1 MTIKDLA
8 KETGYSLGTVSRV
21 LNNHPNVS
29 EKARVTIMEAVERH
43 GFMLNTSAKNLKQ
56 QQSETICCIVKGSS
70 NELFA
75 NLLEYMQA
83 LFSNTRYT
91 LITDFID
98 EDDNEVLHARQVC
111 LDMKPQGLLFLGGN
125 QKNFEEGFDKIKLP
139 SVLVTSGAE
148 ELFFENLSSVT
159 TDDCGGACCAVD
171 YLLTC
176 GHKNIAVIGGYVA
189 SDTSCLRLKGYELAH
204 ERRGIEKKDR
214 GPHVGGRYSYESGYN
229 AMWKL
234 LQEEVKPTAVFA
246 MADVM
251 AIGAIRAINDYGL
264 KVPEDIS
271 VVGFDGIQIGEY
283 YCPKLTTIVQNV
295 EVIAT
300 RSFERIVACIEEGA
314 CAGHDKIAFK
324 LEKKESVKA
333 IISPK

>member
-8 KETGYSLGTVSRV
+8 RETGYSLGTVSRV

-29 EKARVTIMEAVERH
+29 EKARETIMEAVDRH

-56 QQSETICCIVKGSS
+56 QQSETICCIVKGNS

-75 NLLEYMQA
+75 RMLEYIQA
-83 LFSNTRYT
+83 LFLNTKYT

-98 EDDNEVLHARQVC
+98 EDDNEVLRARQIC
-111 LDMKPQGLLFLGGN
+111 LDKKPKGLLFFGGN
-125 QKNFEEGFDKIKLP
+125 QKNFQEGFDKIKLP
-139 SVLVTSGAE
+139 SVLVTSDAK
-148 ELFFENLSSVT
+148 ELSFDNLSSVT

-171 YLLTC
+171 YLLAN
-176 GHKNIAVIGGYVA
+176 GHRRIAVIGGSAA
-189 SDTSCLRLKGYELAH
+189 SDTSQLRLRGFALAH
-204 ERRGIEKKDR
+204 ERRGIEPKDR
-214 GPHVGGRYSYESGYN
+214 GPYVEGRYSYKSGYD

-234 LQEEVKPTAVFA
+234 LKEEVKPTAVFA

-251 AIGAIRAINDYGL
+251 AIGAMRAINDYGL
-264 KVPEDIS
+264 RVPEDIS

-283 YCPKLTTIVQNV
+283 YCPKLTTIVQSV
-295 EVIAT
+295 EILAK
-300 RSFERIVACIEEGA
+300 RSFEMIVACIEEGA
-314 CAGHDKIAFK
+314 PARHEKVAFELK
-324 LEKKESVKA
+324 RKQSVKT